1 MRTQSRQ
8 RRSLKQ
14 AGFTLIELI
23 IVIVIIGILA
33 AVAIPKFADLTG
45 KAQDNTTNAL
55 AAELSSAA
63 AVAYANSK
71 LGDGTAYTAT
81 CDKAKLAALTASGS
95 FSNSADYT
103 VGGSN
108 GVCTLKHSSRDLT
121 VNFGIPVYVAPA
133 Q

>member
-33 AVAIPKFADLTG
+33 AVAIPKFQDLTTAANRSATKG
-45 KAQDNTTNAL
+45 L
-55 AAELSSAA
+55 AAELGAA
-63 AVAYANSK
+63 TAINYAK
-71 LGDGTAYTAT
+71 VKGEGGTYTAPACT
-81 CDKAKLAALTASGS
+81 TTALGALLSGGVFPTGYSVAAGTPAGACILTNTADTANPVT
-95 FSNSADYT
+95 FS
-103 VGGSN
+103 
-108 GVCTLKHSSRDLT
+108 
-121 VNFGIPVYVAPA
+121 IP